1 MRALSSRPFCPCDGR
16 QAGLWDLPA
25 RWRDTTFWNVIASG
39 APFWKPKAA
48 PSTEGYPTVREAR
61 RTPPRLPSVKELA
74 DEHRQL
80 YG

>member
-1 MRALSSRPFCPCDGR
+1 VGHTLFSVVYAIGAMVGLS
-16 QAGLWDLPA
+16 
-25 RWRDTTFWNVIASG
+25 FWNVIASG

-48 PSTEGYPTVREAR
+48 PNADAYPHVREAHR
-61 RTPPRLPSVKELA
+61 RPPRLPTVKELA